1 MTGRQPVRV
10 AEAARR
16 LGVTPQTVRN
26 WIAGERLTGW
36 RQGRAWVVDAASLEA
51 CAATRP
57 AAPPA
62 ARKPA
67 EVEERLRE
75 LTAAVDRLVARESD
89 SAMLLEA
96 LQRERDRFR
105 AEAAS
110 AKAAAL
116 RVNAAARETDKAVRQ
131 LLDVME
137 AQADALTQLL
147 APSTAED
154 LMG

>member
-1 MTGRQPVRV
+1 
-10 AEAARR
+10 
-16 LGVTPQTVRN
+16 VTPQTVRN
-26 WIAGERLTGW
+26 WIAGQRLAGW
-36 RQGRAWVVDAASLEA
+36 KQGNAWVVDAASLEE

-57 AAPPA
+57 AAAPPGSN
-62 ARKPA
+62 PA
-67 EVEERLRE
+67 DVEEQLRE
-75 LTAAVDRLVARESD
+75 LTAAVDRLAARESD
-89 SAMLLEA
+89 SALLLEA
-96 LQRERDRFR
+96 IRRERDRFR

-147 APSTAED
+147 APSTAAD
-154 LMG
+154 LMDNYGESPG